1 METELKNQ
9 LSKPEIWGG
18 IECTIN
24 RIENKYRDQLEY
36 AGHYERDDDIENF
49 ASLGITALR
58 YPVLWERYH
67 NRLKGNN
74 REWQWIKKQL
84 EKIRAHNIVPIAGL
98 IHHGSG
104 PNFTSLN
111 NDDFA
116 ESLAHYA
123 SQVAQEF
130 PWMQYYTP
138 VNEPLT
144 TARFSG
150 LYGLWYPHHKNA
162 LSFAKM
168 LLNQLKGVVLSMK
181 AIRKINPS
189 AKLVQTE
196 DLAKTHST
204 SLLQYQADFENK
216 RHWLTFDLLCG
227 KVDQD
232 HFFWKYFLLLG
243 IKKQTLEFFL
253 ENLCP
258 PDIIGLNYY
267 VTSERYLDENIYM
280 YPESSYGE
288 NGKHVYADIT
298 AVRYIKPFGLKN
310 LLTEAW
316 SRYKLP
322 IALTEVH
329 LNCTRE
335 EQLRW
340 FKEAWDVCCDL
351 KEDGINIQAVTAWSL
366 LGAFDWNSL
375 LTKEDKNYE
384 SGVFDIQNNV
394 LRPTALA
401 KLIYSLN
408 TNGTYE
414 HPLINEKG
422 WWHTT
427 QTDSLDSFKNSLTHL
442 LLIIGKNGT
451 LGKALQIICKQR
463 SIPFCALERSD
474 LDITKKDEIEK
485 AIDFYK
491 PWAIIN
497 AAGYVRVDD
506 AESDI
511 EQCFSINATGPFL
524 LAECCNR
531 KGIKFMSFSSDLV
544 FDGNKISPY
553 LEADNIQPLNIYGKS
568 KAKGETLVI
577 NSNPSSLIIRTSA
590 FFGPWDVYN
599 FPMQI
604 INSLKENKPC
614 KVVNDVII
622 SPTYVPDLVNTALDL
637 LIDDE
642 KGVWHLSNEGSISW
656 SDFAYEVADRA
667 GVSKHNLLQCSN
679 TDMQWIAKRPLNSAL
694 QSSKGVKLPRFEYAL
709 QRFFDE
715 KIV

>member
-1 METELKNQ
+1 MEMELKNQ
-9 LSKPEIWGG
+9 FSSPEIWGG

-24 RIENKYRDQLEY
+24 RIGHKYRDQLDY
-36 AGHYERDDDIENF
+36 AGHYSREDDIENF
-49 ASLGITALR
+49 ASLGITGLR

-67 NRLKGNN
+67 QLNKNN
-74 REWQWIKKQL
+74 KEWRWIKKQL
-84 EKIRAHNIVPIAGL
+84 EKIRTHNIVPIAGL
-98 IHHGSG
+98 VHHGSG
-104 PNFTSLN
+104 PHFTRLCN
-111 NDDFA
+111 EEFA
-116 ESLAHYA
+116 EHLARYA
-123 SQVAQEF
+123 FKVAKEF
-130 PWMQYYTP
+130 PWLQYYTP

-168 LLNQLKGVVLSMK
+168 LLNQMKGVVLSMK

-204 SLLQYQADFENK
+204 SLLEYQAEFENK

-227 KVDQD
+227 KVMQD
-232 HFFWKYFLLLG
+232 HFFWNYFSSIG
-243 IKKQTLEFFL
+243 ISKQSLEFFL
-253 ENLCP
+253 ENPCP

-267 VTSERYLDENIYM
+267 VTSERYLDENIHI
-280 YPESSYGE
+280 YPESSHGK
-288 NGKHVYADIT
+288 NGRHVYADIA
-298 AVRYIKPFGLKN
+298 AVRCIKPFGLKN
-310 LLTEAW
+310 LLKEAW
-316 SRYKLP
+316 SRYQLP
-322 IALTEVH
+322 MALTEVH

-340 FKEAWDVCCDL
+340 FKEAWDICNSLNRSGV
-351 KEDGINIQAVTAWSL
+351 NIKAVTAWSL

-384 SGVFDIQNNV
+384 SGVFDIRNNV

-401 KLIYSLN
+401 KLIYSLS
-408 TNGTYE
+408 TKGTYK
-414 HPLINEKG
+414 HPLINEEG
-422 WWHTT
+422 WWHKT
-427 QTDSLDSFKNSLTHL
+427 QMKRSHSFKDSSTSP

-451 LGKALQIICKQR
+451 LGTALQIICKQR
-463 SIPFCALERSD
+463 SIPFCALERSH
-474 LDITKKDEIEK
+474 LDITREDEIQK
-485 AIDFYK
+485 AINFYK
-491 PWAIIN
+491 PWAVIN
-497 AAGYVRVDD
+497 ATGYVRVDD

-511 EQCFSINATGPFL
+511 EECFSINATGPFL
-524 LAECCNR
+524 LAECCR
-531 KGIKFMSFSSDLV
+531 KEGVKLMSFSSDLV

-553 LEADNIQPLNIYGKS
+553 LEEDSIQPLNIYGKS
-568 KAKGETLVI
+568 KAKGEMLII

-590 FFGPWDVYN
+590 FFGPWDCYN

-604 INSLKENKPC
+604 INSLKENRCC

-622 SPTYVPDLVNTALDL
+622 SPTYVPDLVNTSLDL

-656 SDFAYEVADRA
+656 SDFAYEVANRA
-667 GVSKHNLLQCSN
+667 RISNQNLVQCSN
-679 TDMQWIAKRPLNSAL
+679 TDMNWIAKRPVNSAL
-694 QSSKGVKLPRFEYAL
+694 RSSKGVKLPCFEKAL